1 MIGWLKIFKRNSTN
15 LINLNQ
21 ERPATQ
27 PRRFFYLKYFIRTKY
42 FYTYIYFMKTKVNL
56 TIEKSVLEKAK
67 AYAEEINESLSGIVE
82 DYLKTLSKTKKE
94 SFVDYIDKLEVPKP
108 PADLD
113 FKQEYYSEKAKK
125 YGI

>member
-1 MIGWLKIFKRNSTN
+1 
-15 LINLNQ
+15 
-21 ERPATQ
+21 
-27 PRRFFYLKYFIRTKY
+27 
-42 FYTYIYFMKTKVNL
+42 MKTKVNL

-82 DYLKTLSKTKKE
+82 DYLETLSKTKKE
-94 SFVDYIDKLEVPKP
+94 SFVDYIDKLEVPKL